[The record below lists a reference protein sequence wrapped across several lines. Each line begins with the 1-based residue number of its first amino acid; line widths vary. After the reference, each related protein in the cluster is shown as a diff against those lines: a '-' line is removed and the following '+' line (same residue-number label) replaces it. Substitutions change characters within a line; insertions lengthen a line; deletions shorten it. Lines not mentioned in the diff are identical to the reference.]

1 MYRSSNAKN
10 NDNNNNN
17 DDDNN
22 NNSNDKNYNSLVPV
36 TVSPVRS
43 STLYSEYVHSW
54 YQKNC
59 YLTRSVPSMKETDLK
74 FIGQGALL
82 SPGNDVFIP

>member
-1 MYRSSNAKN
+1 MTIIVYRSSNAKN
-10 NDNNNNN
+10 NDNNNNNNNN

-43 STLYSEYVHSW
+43 STSIRSMYIRG
-54 YQKNC
+54 
-59 YLTRSVPSMKETDLK
+59 TRKTATLPE
-74 FIGQGALL
+74 
-82 SPGNDVFIP
+82 VFLQ

>member
-1 MYRSSNAKN
+1 MTIIVYRSSNAKN
-10 NDNNNNN
+10 NDNNDNNN

-22 NNSNDKNYNSLVPV
+22 NNKSNDKNYNSLVPV

-74 FIGQGALL
+74 FIG
-82 SPGNDVFIP
+82 

>member
-1 MYRSSNAKN
+1 MTIIVYRSSNAKN

-17 DDDNN
+17 NNNNDDNN

-43 STLYSEYVHSW
+43 STLYLEYVHSW

-74 FIGQGALL
+74 FIG
-82 SPGNDVFIP
+82 